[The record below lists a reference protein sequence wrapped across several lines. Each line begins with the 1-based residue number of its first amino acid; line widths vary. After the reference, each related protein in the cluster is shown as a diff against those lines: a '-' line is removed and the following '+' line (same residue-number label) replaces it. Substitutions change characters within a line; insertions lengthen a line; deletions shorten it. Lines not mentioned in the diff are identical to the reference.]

1 MHSPLLRARQENLL
15 VNQSLSN
22 RMLDLMVNTMPHLC
36 VMNTVSKNQLTSVC
50 VYCGSSFG
58 SDSTHEAAATRLGQL
73 IAEAGL
79 RLVYGGGSVGL
90 MGTVANS
97 ALESGGKVTGIIPH
111 FLEKREVMLESLED
125 LIITKDMHERKHL
138 MFQKSDAF
146 IALPGGIGT
155 LEEAVEMMTWAQ
167 LGQHRKPVILANING
182 FWSPLLE
189 LLDHMRA
196 QGYIRPETE
205 VPYLVAKKIE
215 DILPLLRQAMSGKS
229 QPPPGEVAS
238 ITDL

>member
-1 MHSPLLRARQENLL
+1 
-15 VNQSLSN
+15 
-22 RMLDLMVNTMPHLC
+22 MPHLC
-36 VMNTVSKNQLTSVC
+36 VMNTVSQNQLTSVC

-58 SDSTHEAAATRLGQL
+58 SDPAHEAAATRLGQL

-90 MGTVANS
+90 MGTVARA
-97 ALESGGKVTGIIPH
+97 ALESGGQVTGIIPH
-111 FLEKREVMLESLED
+111 FLEEREVMLDTLED
-125 LIITKDMHERKHL
+125 LVITRDMHERKHL

-167 LGQHRKPVILANING
+167 LGQHRKPVVLANING

-196 QGYIRPETE
+196 QGYIRPDTE
-205 VPYLVAKKIE
+205 VPYLVARKTE
-215 DILPLLRQAMSGKS
+215 DILPMLRQAVAGL
-229 QPPPGEVAS
+229 QPSAAGETTTVEN
-238 ITDL
+238 L

>member
-1 MHSPLLRARQENLL
+1 MSFK
-15 VNQSLSN
+15 QSACLSAIT
-22 RMLDLMVNTMPHLC
+22 VPHLC
-36 VMNTVSKNQLTSVC
+36 VMNTVSEKHLKSVC

-58 SDSTHEAAATRLGQL
+58 SDPSHEASATRLGQL
-73 IAEAGL
+73 VAEAGL

-90 MGTVANS
+90 MGTVANA
-97 ALESGGKVTGIIPH
+97 ALEAGGQVTGIIPQ
-111 FLEKREVMLESLED
+111 FLQKREVMLDTLED
-125 LIITKDMHERKHL
+125 LVITKDMHERKHL

-167 LGQHRKPVILANING
+167 LGQHRKPVVLADING

-189 LLDHMRA
+189 LFDHMRA

-205 VPYLVAKKIE
+205 VPYLVAKKVD
-215 DILPLLRQAMSGKS
+215 DIVPMLRAAVEGRPDEPLG
-229 QPPPGEVAS
+229 GFAS
-238 ITDL
+238 VTDL

>member
-1 MHSPLLRARQENLL
+1 
-15 VNQSLSN
+15 
-22 RMLDLMVNTMPHLC
+22 
-36 VMNTVSKNQLTSVC
+36 MNTVPQNQLTSVC

-58 SDSTHEAAATRLGQL
+58 SDLSHEAAATRLGQL

-97 ALESGGKVTGIIPH
+97 ALEAGGKVTGIIPH
-111 FLEKREVMLESLED
+111 FLEKREVMLESLDD

-138 MFQKSDAF
+138 MFQKADAF

-167 LGQHRKPVILANING
+167 LGQHRKPVALANING

-189 LLDHMRA
+189 LFDHMRA

-205 VPYLVAKKIE
+205 VPYLVAKRVE
-215 DILPLLRQAMSGKS
+215 DVLPMLQRAVGGGDQDN
-229 QPPPGEVAS
+229 PDEVATVS
-238 ITDL
+238 EL